1 MEQELVV
8 KLVLV
13 QEQAKLKVEKQ
24 VGLVQAL

>member
-1 MEQELVV
+1 MEQEPVV

-24 VGLVQAL
+24 VGLQQAL